1 MRLPRFFTKKRGHR
15 RTDSHAWGSFAEGL
29 FYALLVGAGVVF
41 GLLLVTGAVTYAPAD
56 PDSVVL
62 QRGYEWWMWLLTL
75 LMPVALLAFGGSGL
89 VRVVRTWGK
98 SQEHRAAASRAVI
111 LDGLAGPSAGAAGRP
126 AIPSCDNLENSPG
139 IVLRYRLPL
148 ESPENWS
155 LVGFGL
161 FALLW
166 NAVVVVL
173 AVGVGADLIG
183 GTTDWLLIGLLV
195 PFVVV
200 GVGGVALFVR
210 SVVLSTSV
218 GPTHVEISD
227 HPLVPGRRYDV
238 RLGQG
243 GAHLFRS
250 IDLGLEM
257 EETAT
262 FRQGTD
268 TRTQRI
274 VVRRVPVS
282 GWQLV
287 QPVPGGI
294 FEARVPLTIPAD
306 AMHSFSSENNAVQ
319 WRIVV
324 RAQPDRW
331 PEFIRVFPV
340 VVIPVTA
347 AGAEAFPES
356 VEAMG

>member
-1 MRLPRFFTKKRGHR
+1 MRFPRFFTKKRGDR

-29 FYALLVGAGVVF
+29 FYALLVGAGGVF
-41 GLLLVTGAVTYAPAD
+41 GLLLVTGAVSYAPAD

-75 LMPVALLAFGGSGL
+75 LIPLALLAFGGSGL
-89 VRVVRTWGK
+89 VRVLRTWGK
-98 SQEHRAAASRAVI
+98 SQEHRAAGSRTVI
-111 LDGLAGPSAGAAGRP
+111 LDGLAGAPP
-126 AIPSCDNLENSPG
+126 AIPGHPGVPSCDNLENSPG

-148 ESPENWS
+148 ESPENWT
-155 LVGFGL
+155 LVGLGL

-195 PFVVV
+195 PFVAV
-200 GVGGVALFVR
+200 GVGGVVLFVR
-210 SVVLSTSV
+210 AAILSTSV

-227 HPLVPGRRYDV
+227 HPLVPGMSYDV

-250 IDLGLEM
+250 IDLGLEL

-268 TRTQRI
+268 TRTQRL

-282 GWQLV
+282 RWQKV
-287 QPVPGGI
+287 QPVPGGS
-294 FEARVPLTIPAD
+294 FEARVAVTIPAD

-324 RAQPDRW
+324 RALPDRW
-331 PEFIRVFPV
+331 PEFTRVFPV
-340 VVIPVTA
+340 VVLPVKVVVTTA
-347 AGAEAFPES
+347 ICDT
-356 VEAMG
+356 VEALE